1 MTSRLKTTRV
11 SRSKTPAAC
20 SRVEATYR
28 QLKHDILAGVYT
40 PRQRLVE
47 TDMAP
52 ALGVSRATLRA
63 VLVLLQHEGLV
74 EIQPNRGARVRAFS
88 VEEAAENLQVREVLE
103 GLAAALAA
111 QQVTAEQLATLRNI
125 VMEMETTLA
134 SGDLLGLL
142 PLASRFHQIII
153 DAAAQT
159 FITQLLNMLQAP
171 LIRHQ
176 FRIIMVPGRKEAA
189 LSEFRAILDRIEARD
204 AAGAEQ
210 AMRRH
215 MAALRKG
222 LQKASRLPIG

>member
-1 MTSRLKTTRV
+1 
-11 SRSKTPAAC
+11 
-20 SRVEATYR
+20 VEATYQ

-47 TDMAP
+47 TDLAP

-63 VLVLLQHEGLV
+63 VLALLQHEGLV
-74 EIQPNRGARVRAFS
+74 EIQPNRGAQVRAFS

-111 QQVTAEQLATLRNI
+111 QQATAQQLAALRDI
-125 VMEMETTLA
+125 VA
-134 SGDLLGLL
+134 DLLGLL

-189 LSEFRAILDRIEARD
+189 LAEFRDILNRLEARD

-215 MAALRKG
+215 MAALRQG
-222 LQKASRLPIG
+222 LQEASRLPIS

>member
-1 MTSRLKTTRV
+1 
-11 SRSKTPAAC
+11 
-20 SRVEATYR
+20 VEATYQ

-47 TDMAP
+47 TDLAP

-63 VLVLLQHEGLV
+63 VLALLQHEGLV
-74 EIQPNRGARVRAFS
+74 EIQPNRGAQVRAFS

-111 QQVTAEQLATLRNI
+111 QQATAQQLAALRDI
-125 VMEMETTLA
+125 VAQMNTTLA

-189 LSEFRAILDRIEARD
+189 LAEFRDILNRLEARD

-215 MAALRKG
+215 MAALRQG
-222 LQKASRLPIG
+222 LQEASRLPIS

>member
-1 MTSRLKTTRV
+1 MTSRPKTAHA
-11 SRSKTPAAC
+11 SRNKTPVAC
-20 SRVEATYR
+20 SRVEATYQ

-47 TDMAP
+47 TDMAS

-74 EIQPNRGARVRAFS
+74 EIRPNRGARVRAFS

-125 VMEMETTLA
+125 VTEMETTLS

-176 FRIIMVPGRKEAA
+176 FRIIMLPGRKEAA
-189 LSEFRAILDRIEARD
+189 LSEFRNILGRLEARD

-215 MAALRKG
+215 MAALRKS
-222 LQKASRLPIG
+222 LQEASRLPMG